1 MLFLQDPVKKAVDTA
16 AELFSSVHEALSSLA
31 GFTKNKILWDVAQ
44 VLAPL
49 QTKIDVFILCA
60 VVCYGVIG
68 VM

>member
-1 MLFLQDPVKKAVDTA
+1 MKKAVDTA

-31 GFTKNKILWDVAQ
+31 GFTKNKTLWDVAQ

-49 QTKIDVFILCA
+49 QTKLMFSSCVLWCA
-60 VVCYGVIG
+60 LVCCGVIG